1 MQQEIEATFTN
12 IDMSVMRDKLKRAGA
27 TLTVPERVM
36 KRVVVDYPDKR
47 MQQQSDSWV
56 RIRDEGDK
64 VTLTYKRTKEHD
76 LSSIKEIEVE
86 VSDYQKTI
94 DIFLALGMVVHT
106 NQETKRE
113 TWELDDVEVVI
124 DQWPWIPPILE
135 VEGRSKQAIKKVA
148 ERLGLDWADALFGS
162 VIVAYERE
170 YPKVKDIGKK
180 IASEPKIA
188 FDLPKPAW
196 MNQ

>member
-1 MQQEIEATFTN
+1 
-12 IDMSVMRDKLKRAGA
+12 MSAMRDKLKKAGA

-47 MQQQSDSWV
+47 MQQQSHSWV

-64 VTLTYKRTKEHD
+64 VTLTYKQTKEHD

-86 VSDYQKTI
+86 VSDYQKAI

-106 NQETKRE
+106 DQETKRE
-113 TWELDDVEVVI
+113 TWDLDGVEVVI
-124 DQWPWIPPILE
+124 DQWPWIPPIVE
-135 VEGRSKQAIKKVA
+135 VEGRSEQAIKDVA
-148 ERLGLDWADALFGS
+148 KSLGLDWSDALFGS

-170 YPKVKDIGKK
+170 YPKVKDIGEK